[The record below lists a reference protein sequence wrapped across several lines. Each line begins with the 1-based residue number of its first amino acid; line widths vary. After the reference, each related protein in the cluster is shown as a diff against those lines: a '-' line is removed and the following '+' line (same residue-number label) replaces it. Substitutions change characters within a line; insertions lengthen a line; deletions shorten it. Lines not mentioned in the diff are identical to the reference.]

1 MLQISRQKISG
12 KNFFVDTL
20 KKVKKERGGVFFYLE
35 AIVENICQYEGYGG
49 KFF

>member
-20 KKVKKERGGVFFYLE
+20 KKVKKERGGGVFFYLE
-35 AIVENICQYEGYGG
+35 AIVENIC
-49 KFF
+49 

>member
-20 KKVKKERGGVFFYLE
+20 KKVKKERGGCIFLPRGYSGKYLS
-35 AIVENICQYEGYGG
+35 I
-49 KFF
+49 